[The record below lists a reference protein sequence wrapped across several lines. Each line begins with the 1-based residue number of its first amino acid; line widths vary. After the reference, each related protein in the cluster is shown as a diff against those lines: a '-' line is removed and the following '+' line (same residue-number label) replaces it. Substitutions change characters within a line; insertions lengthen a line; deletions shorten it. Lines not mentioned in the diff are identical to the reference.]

1 MSTEIILTFA
11 VTPVRLTLLI
21 AGILYVLILDPVVL
35 PRQGSR
41 RRNQPATHIGN
52 ESILNRWSNP

>member
-21 AGILYVLILDPVVL
+21 AGILYVLILGPVVL
-35 PRQGSR
+35 PGQGSR

-52 ESILNRWSNP
+52 ESI